1 MKKTLFVLIA
11 ILLPLC
17 ASAQHIPTRDEV
29 GPDVMPHEIA
39 PITAP
44 FEMAQLTWP
53 TFPDREVTVKLKRK
67 GMQTERIQKA
77 IDRMAAEGGGT
88 VHIPA
93 GVWQTGRIELKSHVN
108 LHLDEGAEL
117 HFSGRVKDYQP
128 VVYTRDE
135 GIDIYSLG
143 AFIYANR
150 ADNIALTGR
159 GKVVGP
165 TTDCEIYRLNSER
178 AGNIEK
184 VVGELPLEQRIYD
197 GRDTIPV
204 FLPKTFAPINCS
216 RVLIE
221 GVTLER
227 GLYWNIV
234 PQYCSE
240 VIVRGVTVKS
250 HGHGRTDGLDVDSS
264 SDVLVEYCSFDCQ
277 DDCYTIKSGRGWDGL
292 RVNRPT
298 ERVVIRNSLALRGAG
313 GIVCGTETAGGIK
326 NVYMHDCVFD
336 GTDRGFRFKAR
347 RTRGGTISNIYVERV
362 RARLNYDALYCDHLG
377 SVKWMGE
384 LAARYPVPKVTRF
397 TPRYHTISIH
407 DVIIEQCRN
416 MVVVEGMPESP
427 LKHLFFGNVTVKCQK
442 LGYVRDASGFSL
454 KDIRVESADS
464 VLTIDNAPYS
474 SFYGVNSVTYG
485 KPVTIRKVSNA
496 ERTRMIVLSDIGG
509 SDPDDQQSL
518 IHLMTMLNDVDLEG
532 FIYQHAWVNFNKG
545 NEVTVTE
552 KILDAYEKVWK
563 NLCTHCEGFPNVE
576 ILHQRIKHGQ
586 REAAMKGVGEG
597 KDSPGSEL
605 IIQVVDR
612 KDSRPVWITTWS
624 GMNTLA
630 QALWKVRNTRTTEEL
645 KQFVSKIRVYDILGQ
660 DDAGAWIVTEFP
672 NLIYIRNKA
681 VYGWAP
687 DDNWI
692 RKNVQSI
699 GELGKEYPNRKW
711 ATEGDTPAFLYLVDN
726 GLNSPEHPDWGSWGG
741 RFDLKKKAGIR
752 SMDWVV
758 KSGLDEMKYD
768 PYLMLGTSTEGVNAI
783 NRWKEDIYNDFAA
796 RMKWS
801 MTPEF
806 DAANHHPRAVI
817 DEDLSTSIIQKTVK
831 VGSTLKLDASSSFD
845 PDGDTLSFQWIHY
858 LEPSSYKGTLTFESS
873 KKELSLTIP
882 SDAKEGDTI
891 HLILRV
897 TDNGTPQLTHYR
909 RVVVEVETTTQTS
922 SRVRKVQEYQKS
934 NTHNPSKSLLG
945 ATKGLSYDVHV
956 ND

>member
-1 MKKTLFVLIA
+1 MKKTLFTLIA

-17 ASAQHIPTRDEV
+17 ASAQHIPTRSEV
-29 GPDVMPHEIA
+29 GPDAMPHEIA

-44 FEMAQLTWP
+44 FEMAQLTRP

-93 GVWQTGRIELKSHVN
+93 GVWQTGRIELKSNVN

-117 HFSGRVKDYQP
+117 HFSGRVEDYLP

-143 AFIYANR
+143 AFIYANE

-204 FLPKTFAPINCS
+204 FLPKTFAPINCT
-216 RVLIE
+216 RVFIE
-221 GVTLER
+221 GVTLEQ

-234 PQYCSE
+234 PQYCSQ

-250 HGHGRTDGLDVDSS
+250 HGHGRTDGLDIDSS
-264 SDVLVEYCSFDCQ
+264 EDVLVEYCSFDCQ

-298 ERVVIRNSLALRGAG
+298 ERVVIRHSLALRGAG

-347 RTRGGTISNIYVERV
+347 RTRGGIISNIYVERV

-427 LKHLFFGNVTVKCQK
+427 LKHLFFGNATVKCQK

-485 KPVTIRKVSNA
+485 KPVAIRPVGKESRYLNVQEVSMTPVKYTSIRPGEVWLDTEGKPIHAHAFQLFYKDGTYYWYGENKQDA
-496 ERTRMIVLSDIGG
+496 LLGTNRMFGGFRLYTSTDFYNWKDEGLILAPDTVDPLSPIHYSQKLERPHIVYNKKTGKYVCWAKSQDTAGYFVILTADDFRGPYTFVRNLRPEGYGVGDFDMYVDEATGKAYVWFERPHWEMICADLTNDYTNVTSHYTNHFIGMRPPITREAPAHFLKDGQIYMFTSGTTGYTPNPTETAVFTNPHGDYTTLGNPHVDDTCAHSFNSQICCVIKIPGKDNLYVALADRWLPHVTDTDI
-509 SDPDDQQSL
+509 P
-518 IHLMTMLNDVDLEG
+518 I
-532 FIYQHAWVNFNKG
+532 
-545 NEVTVTE
+545 
-552 KILDAYEKVWK
+552 
-563 NLCTHCEGFPNVE
+563 
-576 ILHQRIKHGQ
+576 
-586 REAAMKGVGEG
+586 REAASKLKSY
-597 KDSPGSEL
+597 KDHRPNP
-605 IIQVVDR
+605 
-612 KDSRPVWITTWS
+612 KDFSVP
-624 GMNTLA
+624 
-630 QALWKVRNTRTTEEL
+630 QVRNRQYDLVGPTHD
-645 KQFVSKIRVYDILGQ
+645 VYNATYVFLP
-660 DDAGAWIVTEFP
+660 IVFKDGVPTIEW
-672 NLIYIRNKA
+672 R
-681 VYGWAP
+681 
-687 DDNWI
+687 
-692 RKNVQSI
+692 
-699 GELGKEYPNRKW
+699 
-711 ATEGDTPAFLYLVDN
+711 
-726 GLNSPEHPDWGSWGG
+726 
-741 RFDLKKKAGIR
+741 
-752 SMDWVV
+752 
-758 KSGLDEMKYD
+758 DEWR
-768 PYLMLGTSTEGVNAI
+768 L
-783 NRWKEDIYNDFAA
+783 EDY
-796 RMKWS
+796 
-801 MTPEF
+801 E
-806 DAANHHPRAVI
+806 
-817 DEDLSTSIIQKTVK
+817 
-831 VGSTLKLDASSSFD
+831 
-845 PDGDTLSFQWIHY
+845 
-858 LEPSSYKGTLTFESS
+858 
-873 KKELSLTIP
+873 
-882 SDAKEGDTI
+882 
-891 HLILRV
+891 
-897 TDNGTPQLTHYR
+897 
-909 RVVVEVETTTQTS
+909 
-922 SRVRKVQEYQKS
+922 
-934 NTHNPSKSLLG
+934 
-945 ATKGLSYDVHV
+945 
-956 ND
+956 